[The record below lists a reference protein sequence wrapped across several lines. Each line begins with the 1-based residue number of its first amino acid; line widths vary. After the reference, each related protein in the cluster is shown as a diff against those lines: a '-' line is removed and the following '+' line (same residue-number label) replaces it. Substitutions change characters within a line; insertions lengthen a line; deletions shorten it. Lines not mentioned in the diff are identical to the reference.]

1 MLFRSGIP
9 YSTKSYIDNDSN
21 LEYDTDYVYEIC
33 FVLSGWSD
41 ITTPIANLTTTHT
54 TSIVRNTQIKLSVV
68 GTSSA
73 IILTME
79 HGSIGVDCDF
89 DIYRKD
95 NKNQTYSRI
104 ETIKR
109 SSASAYKHIYT
120 DETNLQSCTGYTY
133 QIKSNILNKEVLSNE
148 ETVSLKGSTEISYF
162 KTSKGSFNNSVKLNW
177 DVNQIGTNNT
187 YYSLGRRIV
196 GKDISEFKEIYTVSG
211 TNDNYFYEDNLA
223 TPGQYYEYQISAYSD
238 CGGGKV
244 LSNSKTDIGFSQNSG
259 IVSGRIYYGTGVS
272 VQDAKVNL
280 IKSDNTDDSEQF
292 RSLRVDN
299 LGGGAFWDIDSKTG
313 EKLFVG
319 KPFTLQMWVN
329 LDADIKQEG
338 STAQSSPMV

>member
-1 MLFRSGIP
+1 MTSFNYNLNRTFNDTSEQKIFVLGISSENIKNASNVYSRFEQQLGSVTIKGCSYPTSLSSKTNLWEKKIELSWIAPSQNKDTNGTWSIFRYKKSVGNSTRVLIKSGIP

-120 DETNLQSCTGYTY
+120 D
-133 QIKSNILNKEVLSNE
+133 
-148 ETVSLKGSTEISYF
+148 
-162 KTSKGSFNNSVKLNW
+162 
-177 DVNQIGTNNT
+177 
-187 YYSLGRRIV
+187 
-196 GKDISEFKEIYTVSG
+196 
-211 TNDNYFYEDNLA
+211 
-223 TPGQYYEYQISAYSD
+223 
-238 CGGGKV
+238 
-244 LSNSKTDIGFSQNSG
+244 
-259 IVSGRIYYGTGVS
+259 
-272 VQDAKVNL
+272 
-280 IKSDNTDDSEQF
+280 
-292 RSLRVDN
+292 
-299 LGGGAFWDIDSKTG
+299 
-313 EKLFVG
+313 
-319 KPFTLQMWVN
+319 
-329 LDADIKQEG
+329 
-338 STAQSSPMV
+338 